1 MALGDS
7 QMVGIPKKPVPGDAH
22 QRSPSHDPA
31 SWKFQLLACPEVRAL
46 DEHVLQLAP
55 RYLRSECSQMQW
67 LMLNALITTC
77 DEPSKAKSMWILQE
91 SLLELLQDLDDEVV
105 ETNLS
110 LLKMMLQ
117 AANSPVCST
126 LVLELTGRLQ
136 PLFHHTT
143 SSVQLLSLEL
153 FQRLMQSVNKKERQ
167 PMKTRVYENVIE
179 LLCLLHAESP
189 EVAEASRVTL
199 LGAAAFLKKRR
210 LRKLPEKRKTL
221 EVGKYLLSGCGS
233 RAAHYVQQAARCL
246 WSHQQ
251 PIREA
256 AVRFLGE
263 TQPLSLPAPLQL
275 GPSPGCGA
283 AAGIS
288 RVAAEPR
295 VPGAGPWRPRGSLR
309 PVPALPCAWR
319 SLARG
324 RAWAQPCQGEG
335 GVWPGCRDL

>member
-46 DEHVLQLAP
+46 DKHVLQLAP

-210 LRKLPEKRKTL
+210 LRKLLEKRKTL

-256 AVRFLGE
+256 AVRFLGLAGQHLRGHQE
-263 TQPLSLPAPLQL
+263 LLQPIHEALENLPEDTISSVANLAAQTQCTLRDAERAAPSRLSL
-275 GPSPGCGA
+275 
-283 AAGIS
+283 
-288 RVAAEPR
+288 RE
-295 VPGAGPWRPRGSLR
+295 WLR
-309 PVPALPCAWR
+309 
-319 SLARG
+319 
-324 RAWAQPCQGEG
+324 RAWSRRPSLWA
-335 GVWPGCRDL
+335 RR